1 MSNIFKKGDKV
12 KLIQGKYRNE
22 RSNPLDTIG
31 IIITIRKGEKFQMD
45 CQVLWANGIRNSYW
59 FSDLELINDTLI
71 IYPDE

>member
-22 RSNPLDTIG
+22 RSNPLNTIG
-31 IIITIRKGEKFQMD
+31 IIIDINNADKFQMD
-45 CQVLWANGIRNSYW
+45 CRVLWENGNRNSYW
-59 FSDLELINDTLI
+59 FTDLELIKDILI